1 MPTKVGRV
9 SATVL
14 SVVPTQ
20 MVYAAA
26 RLLRRML
33 KAGMSKYHPAPLA
46 ALKHQ
51 PGDVRFRGRYWV

>member
-1 MPTKVGRV
+1 
-9 SATVL
+9 
-14 SVVPTQ
+14 